1 LDRWRKSAA
10 ALSPNWQ
17 DRAEMRARL
26 RPTEEIAADA
36 ILVGDPGR
44 AMLLAQELIEQPKM
58 SNHARGLW
66 GYSGLARAGS
76 ARLTV
81 QSTGIGATS
90 AALVLGELAEL
101 GVRRAIRVGT
111 CLAPGEPAGSLLL
124 VERAIAGGGSASAF
138 GLDRGAAAVPDPELT
153 AALGSGFDRDGSAVV
168 ATVASFDLPPDAG
181 EPLPAGAA
189 AADLQTVAVLASAA
203 RLGVAAA
210 ALLVA
215 DHGRDGE
222 LSDDCLAEAAKRAG
236 RVAAAVL

>member
-1 LDRWRKSAA
+1 
-10 ALSPNWQ
+10 
-17 DRAEMRARL
+17 MRARL
-26 RPTEEIAADA
+26 RPTDEIAPDA

-66 GYSGLARAGS
+66 GYSGVARDGG

-101 GVRRAIRVGT
+101 GLRRAIRVGT
-111 CLAPGEPAGSLLL
+111 CLAPGAPAGSLLL

-138 GLDRGAAAVPDPELT
+138 GLDRGAAADPDPGLT
-153 AALGSGFDRDGSAVV
+153 AGLRAEFRDEEGLRV
-168 ATVASFDLPPDAG
+168 ATVASFDLPPGAG
-181 EPLPAGAA
+181 EPLPDGVA

-203 RLGVAAA
+203 RLEVAAA
-210 ALLVA
+210 ALLIA
-215 DHGRDGE
+215 DPGSDGE
-222 LSDDCLAEAAKRAG
+222 LSDERLAEAGKRAG
-236 RVAAAVL
+236 RAAASLL